1 MMSSGEQ
8 IKKLVTLLNP
18 LTVSMQY
25 MTEDRLN
32 LIMVVQEHEE
42 SLSCQTVHKRKVLQ
56 DELNLPLN
64 TYLDDPEKDHK
75 GWRQD
80 HEELQSDKLRQHRE
94 HSQHSKANYDEAAST
109 NGVPYDQ
116 IGNFD
121 DFGCLSWF
129 WFSEW
134 RIALIVV
141 HVSRLYNIST
151 SAQDDKKVR
160 SSCRPNIYI
169 I

>member
-42 SLSCQTVHKRKVLQ
+42 SLSCQAVHKRKVLQ

-75 GWRQD
+75 GW
-80 HEELQSDKLRQHRE
+80 
-94 HSQHSKANYDEAAST
+94 
-109 NGVPYDQ
+109 
-116 IGNFD
+116 
-121 DFGCLSWF
+121 
-129 WFSEW
+129 
-134 RIALIVV
+134 
-141 HVSRLYNIST
+141 
-151 SAQDDKKVR
+151 
-160 SSCRPNIYI
+160 
-169 I
+169 